1 MLPKSDLKVFSCA
14 TSKRKDQCIGVLE
27 VKNKEKIS
35 PLIVS
40 SPIDGQRFV
49 ACGTQAT
56 SNNYSNKMSE
66 DQLKSLPY
74 YQNYLKGNPSKVI
87 FNICFALKIKIL
99 SAPYT
104 ESSLNFCLIF
114 RHCT

>member
-1 MLPKSDLKVFSCA
+1 MLPKSDLKVYSCA
-14 TSKRKDQCIGVLE
+14 TSKCKDQCIGVLE
-27 VKNKEKIS
+27 VKNKEIIS
-35 PLIVS
+35 PLIKS

-56 SNNYSNKMSE
+56 SNNYNNKMKE

-87 FNICFALKIKIL
+87 FNICFALKIIIL
-99 SAPYT
+99 GVPYT
-104 ESSLNFCLIF
+104 EISFNFCLFF
-114 RHCT
+114 RHCM